1 MSAEVNRGTVRA
13 AIAQA
18 LGVNEADLPAGANT
32 DNVEQWDSLGHLE
45 VMETLSAT
53 FGLDI
58 GHAEAVTLLS
68 EDSILAALET
78 AIRAGS
84 AS

>member
-1 MSAEVNRGTVRA
+1 MSAEVNRSTVRA

-18 LGVNEADLPAGANT
+18 LGLKEADLPAGANT

-45 VMETLSAT
+45 VMETLSTT

-68 EDSILAALET
+68 EDSILSALEK

-84 AS
+84 AN